1 MDIKSVRNATGLSQ
15 KAFSERF
22 GIPIGTLRNWE
33 QGINT
38 PPSYVFDMIFA
49 QTKRNCMINIETLE
63 FLKTVEN
70 IAEKTKAGIEPFANA
85 TEDSFAQK
93 VFFDDNTETD
103 EGEYGVVCDA
113 CITDDPERYH
123 HDIVSYHGNHEY
135 RVCAKKD
142 EDEKWFVLIRFF
154 NDDAQI
160 VVEDG
165 KWYFV

>member
-1 MDIKSVRNATGLSQ
+1 MDIKSVRHATGLSQ

-70 IAEKTKAGIEPFANA
+70 IAENTKAGIEPFANA

-93 VFFDDNTETD
+93 VFLDDNTETD

>member
-1 MDIKSVRNATGLSQ
+1 MDIKSVRRATGLSQ

-33 QGINT
+33 QGINN

-49 QTKRNCMINIETLE
+49 QTRRNNVINVETLE
-63 FLKTVEN
+63 FLKTVEE

-103 EGEYGVVCDA
+103 EDEYGVVCDA

-123 HDIVSYHGNHEY
+123 PDIVSYHGNHEY
-135 RVCAKKD
+135 RVCAKKG
-142 EDEKWFVLIRFF
+142 EDGKWFVLIRFF

>member
-1 MDIKSVRNATGLSQ
+1 MDIKSVRHATGLSQ

-49 QTKRNCMINIETLE
+49 QTRRNCMINIETLE

>member
-1 MDIKSVRNATGLSQ
+1 MDIKSVRHATGLSQ

-49 QTKRNCMINIETLE
+49 QTRRNCMINIETLE
-63 FLKTVEN
+63 FLKIVEE
-70 IAEKTKAGIEPFANA
+70 IAENTKNGIEPFANA
-85 TEDSFAQK
+85 TQGSFDQK
-93 VFFDDNTETD
+93 VFFDEKEMAD
-103 EGEYGVVCDA
+103 ENEYNVVCDA
-113 CITDDPERYH
+113 CIVDDPECYH
-123 HDIVSYHGNHEY
+123 HDIISYHGNHEY
-135 RVCAKKD
+135 CVRAKQD
-142 EDEKWFVLIRFF
+142 ENCKWFVLIRFY